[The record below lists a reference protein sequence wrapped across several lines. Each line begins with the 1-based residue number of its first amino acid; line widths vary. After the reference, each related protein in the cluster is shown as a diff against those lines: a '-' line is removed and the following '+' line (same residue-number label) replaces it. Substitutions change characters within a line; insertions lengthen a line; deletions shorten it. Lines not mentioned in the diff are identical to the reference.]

1 MIVWKKFKIVRFRLI
16 GVNNRDFVNIFI
28 LKKNYINIIDY
39 IFYLILFSI

>member
-1 MIVWKKFKIVRFRLI
+1 MIVWKKFKIVRLI

-28 LKKNYINIIDY
+28 WKKNYINIIGY